1 MLGAEDRR
9 FYEHETQN
17 AAPGRSQMSP
27 TSAIKNSAAAAAAEI
42 PMLIG
47 GEWRAASETYEVR
60 DPYRGSVV
68 SHAPRSSMADL
79 DDALNAAVK
88 AKAKA
93 AAQPAYERA
102 TLLRRAAK
110 LLIERADSIAAIMT
124 RETGKAI
131 KDAKAE
137 IVRSQDT
144 LTLSAEEAVRIE
156 GEHIPLDAS
165 AMGAG
170 KICFML
176 RFPVGVVAGITPFNA
191 PVNLACHKIAP
202 AIAAGNTLVLKA
214 PPQSPG
220 VIHELA
226 KIFVEAGTPAG
237 VLNVLYGEAI
247 GPALVRDPRVDFITF
262 TGSSRVG
269 ADIKAASGLRRVALE
284 LGGNGVTIVHED
296 AKISEAAPICGRNA
310 MRLAGQCCI
319 SVQTVYVHRSI
330 YDKFV
335 ELVVAEVK
343 KLKLG
348 DPMDPATDVGTLIDE
363 RAALRVEAW
372 INDAANGGAKVVTG
386 GKRHDAQIE
395 PTVLAGVKPDM
406 KVVCDEVFG
415 PVISLLPYDDIDEV
429 FRTVSESRFGLQT
442 GIFTKSMEL
451 AIRAVRNLRTGGVI
465 INGSSTW
472 RTDQLAYGGVKDS
485 GIGREGPR
493 YSIRDMTEERMVLF
507 NY

>member
-1 MLGAEDRR
+1 
-9 FYEHETQN
+9 
-17 AAPGRSQMSP
+17 MSS
-27 TSAIKNSAAAAAAEI
+27 TSAIARPATEAGTPTQI

-47 GEWRAASETYEVR
+47 GEWRVASDTYEVR
-60 DPYRGSVV
+60 DPYRGSIFEI
-68 SHAPRSSMADL
+68 APRSTPAEL
-79 DDALNAAVK
+79 DDALAAAVA

-93 AAQPAYERA
+93 AATPAYERA
-102 TLLRRAAK
+102 ALLRRASV
-110 LLIERADSIAAIMT
+110 LLVERADSIAEVMV

-144 LTLSAEEAVRIE
+144 LSLSAEEAVRIE
-156 GEHIPLDAS
+156 GEHVPLDAS

-191 PVNLACHKIAP
+191 PFNLACHKIAP

-220 VIHELA
+220 VVHELA
-226 KIFVEAGTPAG
+226 KIFVDVGTPPG
-237 VLNVLYGEAI
+237 VLNVIYGDRV
-247 GPALVRDPRVDFITF
+247 GPELVRDPRVDFITF

-269 ADIKAASGLRRVALE
+269 AEIKASSGLRRVALE
-284 LGGNGVTIVHED
+284 LGGNGATIVHAD
-296 AKISEAAPICGRNA
+296 AKIAEAAAVCARNS
-310 MRLAGQCCI
+310 MRLAGQSCI
-319 SVQTVYVHRSI
+319 SVQTVYVHRSV

-335 ELVVAEVK
+335 ELIVVEVN

-348 DPMDPATDVGTLIDE
+348 DPLDPSTDIGTLIDE
-363 RAALRVEAW
+363 RAAQRVEGW
-372 INDAANGGAKVVTG
+372 IAEAKAGGARVLAG
-386 GKRHDAQIE
+386 GKRHGAAIE
-395 PTVLAGVKPDM
+395 PTVIADAQPAM

-415 PVISLLPYDDIDEV
+415 PVVSLLPYDDVEEV
-429 FRTVSESRFGLQT
+429 FGTVSAGRYGLQT
-442 GIFTKSMEL
+442 GIFTASMEL
-451 AIRAVRNLRTGGVI
+451 AIRAVRSLRTGAVI
-465 INGSSTW
+465 LNGSSTW

-493 YSIRDMTEERMVLF
+493 YSIRDMTEERVVLF

>member
-1 MLGAEDRR
+1 
-9 FYEHETQN
+9 
-17 AAPGRSQMSP
+17 MSVI
-27 TSAIKNSAAAAAAEI
+27 SAVKTSAAAAPTAI

-47 GEWRAASETYEVR
+47 GEWRPASETYEVR
-60 DPYRGSVV
+60 DPYRGEVV
-68 SHAPRSSMADL
+68 AHAPRSTLVEL
-79 DDALNAAVK
+79 DAALRAAVG

-93 AAQPAYERA
+93 AATPAYERA
-102 TLLRRAAK
+102 ALLRRAGK
-110 LLIERADSIAAIMT
+110 LLVERTDRIADIMA

-144 LTLSAEEAVRIE
+144 LSLSAEEAVRIQ

-220 VIHELA
+220 VIHQLA
-226 KIFVEAGTPAG
+226 RIFVDAGTPAG
-237 VLNVLYGEAI
+237 VLNVLYGDRV
-247 GPALVRDPRVDFITF
+247 GPELVRDPRVDFITF
-262 TGSSRVG
+262 TGSTRVG
-269 ADIKAASGLRRVALE
+269 AEIKAVSGLRRVALE
-284 LGGNGVTIVHED
+284 LGGNGATIVHAD
-296 AKISEAAPICGRNA
+296 AQIAEAGAVCARNA
-310 MRLAGQCCI
+310 MRLAGQSCI
-319 SVQTVYVHRSI
+319 SVQTVYVHYSV

-335 ELVVAEVK
+335 ELVVAEVN

-348 DPMDPATDVGTLIDE
+348 DPLDATTDVGTLIDE
-363 RAALRVEAW
+363 CAAHRVESW
-372 INDAANGGAKVVTG
+372 IVEAKRLGARVLTG
-386 GKRHDAQIE
+386 GKRHGAAIE
-395 PTVLAGVKPDM
+395 PTVIADAKPTM

-415 PVISLLPYDDIDEV
+415 PVVSLMPYHDVDDVFSTISAGP
-429 FRTVSESRFGLQT
+429 FGLQT
-442 GIFTKSMEL
+442 GIFTTSTEL
-451 AIRAVRNLRTGGVI
+451 AIRAVRGLRTGGVI

-493 YSIRDMTEERMVLF
+493 YSIRDMTEERIVLF

>member
-1 MLGAEDRR
+1 
-9 FYEHETQN
+9 
-17 AAPGRSQMSP
+17 MSSVSIA
-27 TSAIKNSAAAAAAEI
+27 TSTSDAGTSRI

-47 GEWRAASETYEVR
+47 GEWRAATETYEVR
-60 DPYRGSVV
+60 DPYRSTVV
-68 SHAPRSSMADL
+68 SHAPRSTLRDL
-79 DDALNAAVK
+79 DDALDAAVR

-93 AAQPAYERA
+93 AAMPAYERA
-102 TLLRRAAK
+102 ALLRRAAT
-110 LLIERADSIAAIMT
+110 LLVDRADRIAEIMA
-124 RETGKAI
+124 RENGKAI

-144 LTLSAEEAVRIE
+144 LSLSAEEAVRIE

-202 AIAAGNTLVLKA
+202 SIAAGNALVLKA

-226 KIFVEAGTPAG
+226 RIFVDAGTPAG
-237 VLNVLYGEAI
+237 VLNVLYGDVV
-247 GPALVRDPRVDFITF
+247 GPALVSDPRVDFITF
-262 TGSSRVG
+262 TGSPRAG
-269 ADIKAASGLRRVALE
+269 AQIKAASGLRRVALE
-284 LGGNGVTIVHED
+284 LGGNGATIVHSD
-296 AKISEAAPICGRNA
+296 ADIAEAAPVCARNS
-310 MRLAGQCCI
+310 MRLAGQSCI
-319 SVQTVYVHRSI
+319 SVQTVHVHRSL
-330 YDKFV
+330 YDRFV
-335 ELVVAEVK
+335 ERIVAEVK

-348 DPMDPATDVGTLIDE
+348 DPLDPTTNVGTLIDE
-363 RAALRVEAW
+363 AAAKRVECW
-372 INDAANGGAKVVTG
+372 IDEAAAGGATVLTG
-386 GKRHDAQIE
+386 GKRRGAQIE
-395 PTVLAGVKPDM
+395 PTVISGVRSDM

-415 PVISLLPYDDIDEV
+415 PVISILPYDDIDAV
-429 FRTVSESRFGLQT
+429 FRTISDSRFGLQT
-442 GIFTKSMEL
+442 GIFTASTEL
-451 AIRAVRNLRTGGVI
+451 AIRAVRHLRTGGVI

-493 YSIRDMTEERMVLF
+493 YAIRDMTEERMVLF